1 MAGIANNPN
10 SPRQKMINLMYLVF
24 IAMMALNVSSEVL
37 DGFELV
43 EGSLRT
49 SIDNTSTRNEIVTEE
64 LKAYYQTNPE
74 KVREWYEKGTKVK
87 KASDSLYNY
96 VQDLKV
102 RIAQIADGKDADVN
116 NIDHK
121 DDLEAASRV
130 MLSPVSGEGKKLRQ
144 SIEKYRTL
152 MGEMVED
159 SAKTRII
166 EASLSTTPPHKGG
179 FIEDSAKTAV
189 LEANLST
196 TPPHKAGINTR
207 TWEEA
212 LFENMPVAA
221 AVTLLTKLQSDIR
234 YAEGEVLSNLL
245 SSVDMRDYRVNQ
257 ITAQVI
263 PESQIV
269 MRGSQYK
276 ANIVLSAVDSTKRP
290 TVYVNGKELPYD
302 ANGMFTAVAG
312 TPGTYPVKGYI
323 EMPGSDGSVMRR
335 EFESEYFVTEP
346 SATVAPMLMNVLYA
360 GIANPIR
367 IAVPGVP
374 SGNVTATMTNGTLV
388 RKGDQW
394 EARPTTVGTDAI
406 ISVHAKMADGRS
418 VEMAKTT
425 FRVRALPDPMPFIE
439 YKDQNGNMRKF
450 RGGQFSKRN
459 LVEADG
465 IQAAID
471 DDLLNVPFKVL
482 SFELTFYDS
491 MGNIIPE
498 VTQGNQFSQRQKDYI
513 RRLARGKR
521 FYITHVK
528 VLGPDN
534 KERIIPTVE
543 VIVN

>member
-1 MAGIANNPN
+1 M
-10 SPRQKMINLMYLVF
+10 
-24 IAMMALNVSSEVL
+24 
-37 DGFELV
+37 
-43 EGSLRT
+43 
-49 SIDNTSTRNEIVTEE
+49 
-64 LKAYYQTNPE
+64 
-74 KVREWYEKGTKVK
+74 
-87 KASDSLYNY
+87 
-96 VQDLKV
+96 

-166 EASLSTTPPHKGG
+166 EAS
-179 FIEDSAKTAV
+179 
-189 LEANLST
+189 LST

-394 EARPTTVGTDAI
+394 EARP
-406 ISVHAKMADGRS
+406 
-418 VEMAKTT
+418 KTT

-513 RRLARGKR
+513 RRLARGKLV
-521 FYITHVK
+521 YITHVK

>member
-1 MAGIANNPN
+1 MDYTPGIFDTKLDFMGDLPHGQVQTTLAKQLALYVTLYSPLQMAA
-10 SPRQKMINLMYLVF
+10 
-24 IAMMALNVSSEVL
+24 
-37 DGFELV
+37 DLV
-43 EGSLRT
+43 E
-49 SIDNTSTRNEIVTEE
+49 N
-64 LKAYYQTNPE
+64 
-74 KVREWYEKGTKVK
+74 YEKHMDAFQFIKDVAVDWDDSEYIEAEPGDYITVARKAKGTDNWFVGGITDENARTAGFTLDFLTPGKQYV
-87 KASDSLYNY
+87 AILY
-96 VQDLKV
+96 
-102 RIAQIADGKDADVN
+102 ADGKDADVN

-166 EASLSTTPPHKGG
+166 EAS
-179 FIEDSAKTAV
+179 
-189 LEANLST
+189 LST

-346 SATVAPMLMNVLYA
+346 SATVAPMLMNVSYA

-394 EARPTTVGTDAI
+394 EARPATVGTDAI
-406 ISVHAKMADGRS
+406 VSVHAKMADGRN

>member
-87 KASDSLYNY
+87 EASDSLYNY

-166 EASLSTTPPHKGG
+166 EASLSTTPPHK
-179 FIEDSAKTAV
+179 
-189 LEANLST
+189 
-196 TPPHKAGINTR
+196 AGINTR

-221 AVTLLTKLQSDIR
+221 AV
-234 YAEGEVLSNLL
+234 
-245 SSVDMRDYRVNQ
+245 
-257 ITAQVI
+257 
-263 PESQIV
+263 PC
-269 MRGSQYK
+269 
-276 ANIVLSAVDSTKRP
+276 
-290 TVYVNGKELPYD
+290 
-302 ANGMFTAVAG
+302 
-312 TPGTYPVKGYI
+312 
-323 EMPGSDGSVMRR
+323 
-335 EFESEYFVTEP
+335 
-346 SATVAPMLMNVLYA
+346 
-360 GIANPIR
+360 
-367 IAVPGVP
+367 
-374 SGNVTATMTNGTLV
+374 
-388 RKGDQW
+388 
-394 EARPTTVGTDAI
+394 
-406 ISVHAKMADGRS
+406 
-418 VEMAKTT
+418 
-425 FRVRALPDPMPFIE
+425 
-439 YKDQNGNMRKF
+439 
-450 RGGQFSKRN
+450 
-459 LVEADG
+459 
-465 IQAAID
+465 
-471 DDLLNVPFKVL
+471 
-482 SFELTFYDS
+482 
-491 MGNIIPE
+491 
-498 VTQGNQFSQRQKDYI
+498 
-513 RRLARGKR
+513 
-521 FYITHVK
+521 
-528 VLGPDN
+528 
-534 KERIIPTVE
+534 
-543 VIVN
+543 